1 MKKSRWKRWCLR
13 IGGALGLVFVAALI
27 GVYAISET
35 LLRRSWDGPQHTL
48 AVPDDGA
55 SIAEGRRLS
64 LILGCNGG
72 CHGRDGIGGRIFVDE
87 PWLGRLIAPNLT
99 ELSRRYSN
107 AQLERAIR
115 HGIKPDGSGVFGMPA
130 DMLNHLDDKD
140 LGAIIAFL
148 RASPITVSNLAETR
162 VGLIWRLGLV
172 LGNPM
177 TAPATARIDQ
187 HAEHPVPEDHRSLLD
202 EGRYIAMSTCTEC
215 HAQDLRGEAGD
226 TPTLALVA
234 AYSLNDFTRLMRTGI
249 ALGNR
254 ELNDMMTGVARGRTA
269 YLNDDEIA
277 ALHAYLQSLAV
288 NTSDQK

>member
-1 MKKSRWKRWCLR
+1 MRWCLR
-13 IGGALGLVFVAALI
+13 IVAAIVFVFIAALI
-27 GVYAISET
+27 GVYAGSEA
-35 LLRRSWDGPQHTL
+35 LLRRSWDAPPHAL
-48 AVPDDGA
+48 AVPDDAA

-64 LILGCNGG
+64 LIHGCNGG
-72 CHGRDGIGGRIFVDE
+72 CHGSDGIGGRVFVDE

-99 ELSRRYSN
+99 EVSRRYSN

-115 HGIKPDGSGVFGMPA
+115 HGIKSDGSGVFAMPS

-148 RASPITVSNLAETR
+148 RAEPATVSNLPETQ
-162 VGLIWRLGLV
+162 VGLIWRLGVV

-177 TAPATARIDQ
+177 TAPVTARIDQ
-187 HAEHPVPEDHRSLLD
+187 NVEHPVPEDHRSLLD

-215 HAQDLRGEAGD
+215 HAPDLRGEPGD
-226 TPTLALVA
+226 TPPLTVVA
-234 AYSLNDFTRLMRTGI
+234 AYSLGDFTRLMRTGI

-254 ELNDMMTGVARGRTA
+254 ELNEMMTGVARGRTA

-277 ALHAYLQSLAV
+277 ALHKYLQSLAV
-288 NTSDQK
+288 KTSEPE